1 VLVAAGRTPR
11 WRAGDGAPPSE
22 HNVATNRGKSM
33 SFESRP
39 LLISGILALSAIHCG
54 GGSTPTSNTPE
65 AKASGSMGN
74 AANSSDEA
82 PENSGAQS
90 STNLNDPQIVKI
102 TDSVHNSE
110 IEQARLA
117 QQKTENPQVRQFAA
131 MMIDQHDQARQQE
144 SALSLGSEE
153 SPLSRKLQAKSEATL
168 QELRTKQGDSF
179 DRAYIQAQIEGHQEV
194 LETIRNELRPN
205 AQSSQ
210 LQVYLQ
216 QLEPKVAQHLDHARQ
231 AQRGLQS
238 GTTSD
243 PGPSSRSD

>member
-1 VLVAAGRTPR
+1 
-11 WRAGDGAPPSE
+11 
-22 HNVATNRGKSM
+22 M
-33 SFESRP
+33 SFASRP

-54 GGSTPTSNTPE
+54 GGSTPPSNTPE
-65 AKASGSMGN
+65 APPSGSVGN

-90 STNLNDPQIVKI
+90 ALNLNDQQIVKI

-153 SPLSRKLQAKSEATL
+153 SPLSRRLQAKSEATL
-168 QELRTKQGDSF
+168 EELRTKQGTSF
-179 DRAYIQAQIEGHQEV
+179 DRAYLRAQVEGHQEV
-194 LETIRNELRPN
+194 LDTIRNELRPT
-205 AQSSQ
+205 AQNSQ

-231 AQRGLQS
+231 AEQGLAG
-238 GTTSD
+238 GTTS
-243 PGPSSRSD
+243 SARSD